1 MKKSLLLITLI
12 VLTALTTNAR
22 NIWIGS
28 EVIDWNQGKA
38 VQIASDQFADVRE
51 GDQLVFGIVF
61 TGNTDWPQL
70 APTKG
75 DWSGNLTGAA
85 NTALAEGM
93 TEVKYVLLSG
103 MVTDLKATGL
113 IVAGVGFT
121 LTSVDI
127 VEGDG
132 GDYSHAVWVGECK
145 IGNWDGYQQVGAGA
159 FANAAVGQKM
169 RVNFKDLG
177 AGAYLSLRNP
187 VNGWPDLSDAPGVY
201 ISGSYHQF
209 DITAAML
216 SELQANG
223 MVISGV
229 NFTATAVE
237 LWNAD
242 EIKPL
247 KLQVPV
253 SYNWVFEGDAVP
265 TFYVGITNPY
275 STAVEARIVMEVATD
290 KMAFVTSSSK
300 TVGVQGNNAQRIED
314 MKVEGLEPGIYH
326 ATITVNDDLA
336 RGFYFAVK
344 PTEIVSAPDK
354 QSDFDSYWAA
364 AKDQLAAVE
373 ATDEPVLTEIP
384 SKSSAKR
391 KVYLVEFKSVPDG
404 TSGDP
409 VTIRGYYAEP
419 TDGQKHPVL
428 IHFQGYDSEY
438 RPGGDS
444 ATPWCINANWDSEEA
459 ADFAEFILSNRGQSV
474 NNRPASGR
482 DDGIQKDFENIYGD
496 WFAYE
501 FGNKDKYYYRG
512 AYMDCLRAIDFMASR
527 ETSDM
532 QNLFA
537 EGQSQGG
544 AFTVAAAALS
554 DYKFNAIA
562 PAITFMG
569 DFPDYFEI
577 TSWPAS
583 VAKANQG
590 SMTDAEMYAF
600 LSYYD
605 TKNLATNIISP
616 YITSIGLQDN
626 VCPPHTN
633 IAPYNNAQ
641 TAVDDKV
648 IIYNPELQH
657 ATNSDWNE
665 TFMTFFKKYMKNTTG
680 IKEVESQ
687 KEDGRSDFFD
697 LQGRRVEQPT
707 QGLYV
712 KNGRKYVVRY
722 NHGDRFEVNPES
734 WTQLKGSR

>member
-1 MKKSLLLITLI
+1 MKKPLLLMTLL
-12 VLTALTTNAR
+12 VLAALTTNAR

-364 AKDQLAAVE
+364 AKEQLAAVPIN
-373 ATDEPVLTEIP
+373 ATLTEIP
-384 SKSSAKR
+384 AKSSAKR
-391 KVYLVEFKSVPDG
+391 KVYLVEMQSIADG
-404 TSGDP
+404 LSGDP

-444 ATPWCINANWDSEEA
+444 ATPWCINANWDTEEGA
-459 ADFAEFILSNRGQSV
+459 NFAEFILSNRGQSV

-482 DDGIQKDFENIYGD
+482 DDGIQKDFANIYGD

-527 ETSDM
+527 TTSDM

-554 DYKFNAIA
+554 DYKFSAIA

-569 DFPDYFEI
+569 DFPDYFDI
-577 TSWPAS
+577 VSWPGH
-583 VAKANQG
+583 VAKSCQAAINKNGG
-590 SMTDAEMYAF
+590 SMTDADMYAF

-605 TKNLATNIISP
+605 TKNLATSITSP
-616 YITSIGLQDN
+616 YITSITSVRHTPILHLIIMRQQRLTTRISSSTQN
-626 VCPPHTN
+626 CSMPP
-633 IAPYNNAQ
+633 IP
-641 TAVDDKV
+641 
-648 IIYNPELQH
+648 
-657 ATNSDWNE
+657 
-665 TFMTFFKKYMKNTTG
+665 TG
-680 IKEVESQ
+680 TRPI
-687 KEDGRSDFFD
+687 
-697 LQGRRVEQPT
+697 
-707 QGLYV
+707 
-712 KNGRKYVVRY
+712 
-722 NHGDRFEVNPES
+722 
-734 WTQLKGSR
+734 

>member
-1 MKKSLLLITLI
+1 MKKPLLLMTLL
-12 VLTALTTNAR
+12 VLAALTTNAR

-38 VQIASDQFADVRE
+38 VQIASGQFADVRE

-364 AKDQLAAVE
+364 AKEQLAAVPIN
-373 ATDEPVLTEIP
+373 ATLTEIP
-384 SKSSAKR
+384 AKSSAKR
-391 KVYLVEFKSVPDG
+391 KVYLVEMQSIADG
-404 TSGDP
+404 LSGDP

-482 DDGIQKDFENIYGD
+482 DDGIQKDFANIYGD

-527 ETSDM
+527 TTSDM

-665 TFMTFFKKYMKNTTG
+665 TFMTFFKKYMKDTTG
-680 IKEVESQ
+680 IKDVRGQ

-712 KNGRKYVVRY
+712 KNGRKYVVR
-722 NHGDRFEVNPES
+722 
-734 WTQLKGSR
+734 

>member
-1 MKKSLLLITLI
+1 MKKTLLLMTLV
-12 VLTALTTNAR
+12 VLTALATNAATR
-22 NIWIGS
+22 TVWQGS
-28 EVIDWNQGKA
+28 KA
-38 VQIASDQFADVRE
+38 LNWGYDFTLSASDLGTLKA
-51 GDQLVFGIVF
+51 GDEFKVTYEV
-61 TGNTDWPQL
+61 TTDDSNWPQYHIL
-70 APTKG
+70 DAAKNDLSSNNVKNGTTENG
-75 DWSGNLTGAA
+75 TMLTQDMV
-85 NTALAEGM
+85 TALS
-93 TEVKYVLLSG
+93 SG
-103 MVTDLKATGL
+103 AIIWGGGVTITK
-113 IVAGVGFT
+113 VE
-121 LTSVDI
+121 I

-132 GDYSHAVWVGECK
+132 GDYSHAVWIGECK
-145 IGNWDGYQQVGAGA
+145 IGNWDGYQQVAASA
-159 FANAAVGQKM
+159 FAKAAVGQTLRLK
-169 RVNFKDLG
+169 FKNLG
-177 AGAYLSLRNP
+177 AGAYLSLRNA
-187 VNGWPDLSDAPGVY
+187 VDNWPDLSGTEGTY
-201 ISGSYHQF
+201 IAGSKQDF
-209 DITAAML
+209 TITSAML
-216 SELQANG
+216 SELKANG
-223 MVISGV
+223 MIISGV

-242 EIKPL
+242 EIKTL

-253 SYNWVFEGDAVP
+253 SYNWVFEGTDVP

-300 TVGVQGNNAQRIED
+300 TVSVQGNNAQRIED

-326 ATITVNDDLA
+326 ATITVNNDLA
-336 RGFYFAVK
+336 RGFYFAVR

-364 AKDQLAAVE
+364 AKEQLAAVPIN
-373 ATDEPVLTEIP
+373 ATLTEIP
-384 SKSSAKR
+384 AKSSAKR
-391 KVYLVEFKSVPDG
+391 KVYLVEMQSIADG
-404 TSGDP
+404 LSGDP

-419 TDGQKHPVL
+419 TDGKKHPVL
-428 IHFQGYDSEY
+428 IHYQGYDSEY

-444 ATPWCINANWDSEEA
+444 ATPWCINANWDTEEGA
-459 ADFAEFILSNRGQSV
+459 NFAEFILSNRGQSV

-482 DDGIQKDFENIYGD
+482 DDGIQKDFTNTYGD

-569 DFPDYFEI
+569 DFPDYFQI
-577 TSWPAS
+577 VSWPGY
-583 VAKANQG
+583 VAMNCQAEINKKGGA
-590 SMTDAEMYAF
+590 MTDADMYAF
-600 LSYYD
+600 MSYYD
-605 TKNLATNIISP
+605 TKNLATSITSP

-641 TAVDDKV
+641 TAADDKD

-657 ATNSDWNE
+657 QTNSDWNE
-665 TFMTFFKKYMKNTTG
+665 TYMTFFKKYMKDTTG
-680 IKEVESQ
+680 IKNVRGL

-697 LQGRRVEQPT
+697 LQGRRVVQPVNACHT
-707 QGLYV
+707 STFRLKNACHTLKKGLYI
-712 KNGRKYVVRY
+712 KNGHKYIVR
-722 NHGDRFEVNPES
+722 
-734 WTQLKGSR
+734 

>member
-364 AKDQLAAVE
+364 AKEQLAAVPIN
-373 ATDEPVLTEIP
+373 ATLTEIP
-384 SKSSAKR
+384 AKSSAKR
-391 KVYLVEFKSVPDG
+391 KVYLVEMQSIADG
-404 TSGDP
+404 LSGDP

-444 ATPWCINANWDSEEA
+444 ATPWCINANWDTEEGA
-459 ADFAEFILSNRGQSV
+459 NFAEFILSNRGQSV

-512 AYMDCLRAIDFMASR
+512 AYMDCLRAIDFMACR
-527 ETSDM
+527 
-532 QNLFA
+532 
-537 EGQSQGG
+537 
-544 AFTVAAAALS
+544 
-554 DYKFNAIA
+554 
-562 PAITFMG
+562 TFLPR
-569 DFPDYFEI
+569 DRARVVP
-577 TSWPAS
+577 
-583 VAKANQG
+583 
-590 SMTDAEMYAF
+590 
-600 LSYYD
+600 
-605 TKNLATNIISP
+605 SP
-616 YITSIGLQDN
+616 LLL
-626 VCPPHTN
+626 PH
-633 IAPYNNAQ
+633 
-641 TAVDDKV
+641 
-648 IIYNPELQH
+648 
-657 ATNSDWNE
+657 
-665 TFMTFFKKYMKNTTG
+665 
-680 IKEVESQ
+680 
-687 KEDGRSDFFD
+687 
-697 LQGRRVEQPT
+697 
-707 QGLYV
+707 
-712 KNGRKYVVRY
+712 
-722 NHGDRFEVNPES
+722 
-734 WTQLKGSR
+734 

>member
-1 MKKSLLLITLI
+1 MTLL
-12 VLTALTTNAR
+12 VLTALTTKAR

-364 AKDQLAAVE
+364 AKEQLAAVPIN
-373 ATDEPVLTEIP
+373 ATLTEIP
-384 SKSSAKR
+384 AKSSAKR
-391 KVYLVEFKSVPDG
+391 KVYLVEMQSIADG
-404 TSGDP
+404 LSGDP

-444 ATPWCINANWDSEEA
+444 ATPWCINANWDTEEGA
-459 ADFAEFILSNRGQSV
+459 NFAEFILSNRGQSV

-532 QNLFA
+532 QDLFA

-544 AFTVAAAALS
+544 TFTVAAAALS

-665 TFMTFFKKYMKNTTG
+665 TFMTFFKKYMKDTTG
-680 IKEVESQ
+680 IKDVRGQ

-712 KNGRKYVVRY
+712 KNGRKYVVR
-722 NHGDRFEVNPES
+722 
-734 WTQLKGSR
+734 

>member
-1 MKKSLLLITLI
+1 MKKTLLLMMFTVLA
-12 VLTALTTNAR
+12 VLTTSAR
-22 NIWIGS
+22 NIWTGS
-28 EVIDWNQGKA
+28 EAIDWNQGKA
-38 VQIASDQFADVRE
+38 VQIASNQFADVRE

-61 TGNTDWPQL
+61 TGNTDWPQIAL
-70 APTKG
+70 YKG
-75 DWSGNLTGAA
+75 DWSANLTGAG

-93 TEVKYVLLSG
+93 TEVKYFMLKDMIS
-103 MVTDLKATGL
+103 DLKATGL

-127 VEGDG
+127 VDGDG
-132 GDYSHAVWVGECK
+132 GDYSHAVWIGECK
-145 IGNWDGYQQVGAGA
+145 IGNWDGYQVVGKGA

-169 RVNFKDLG
+169 RVKFKDLG

-187 VNGWPDLSDAPGVY
+187 IDGWPDLSGTEGVY

-216 SELQANG
+216 SDLQASG

-247 KLQVPV
+247 VLQVPV
-253 SYNWVFEGDAVP
+253 SGNWVFEGTDVP
-265 TFYVGITNPY
+265 TFSVAITNPY
-275 STAVEARIVMEVATD
+275 STAVDARIVMEIATD
-290 KMAFVTSSSK
+290 KMTFVTSSSK
-300 TVGVQGNNAQRIED
+300 TVSVPGNHAQRTEE

-336 RGFYFAVK
+336 RGFNFAVK

-364 AKDQLAAVE
+364 AKEQLAAVPIN
-373 ATDEPVLTEIP
+373 ATLTEIP
-384 SKSSAKR
+384 AKSSAKR
-391 KVYLVEFKSVPDG
+391 KVYLVEMQSIADG
-404 TSGDP
+404 LSGDP

-419 TDGQKHPVL
+419 TDGKKHPVL

-444 ATPWCINANWDSEEA
+444 ATPWCMNANWDTEEGA
-459 ADFAEFILSNRGQSV
+459 NFAEFILSNRGQSV

-482 DDGIQKDFENIYGD
+482 DDGIQKDFTNVYGD

-577 TSWPAS
+577 VSWPGH
-583 VAKANQG
+583 VAKNCQEVINKKGG
-590 SMTDAEMYAF
+590 SMTDADMYAF
-600 LSYYD
+600 MSYYD
-605 TKNLATNIISP
+605 TKNLATSITSP

-641 TAVDDKV
+641 TAAADKNIV
-648 IIYNPELQH
+648 YNPELQH
-657 ATNSDWNE
+657 QTNSKWNE
-665 TFMTFFKKYMKNTTG
+665 TYMTFFKKYMKDTTG
-680 IKEVESQ
+680 I
-687 KEDGRSDFFD
+687 RSVGCDSVATEKRFFD
-697 LQGRRVEQPT
+697 LQGRRVEQPAK
-707 QGLYV
+707 GLYIV
-712 KNGRKYVVRY
+712 NGRKIVV
-722 NHGDRFEVNPES
+722 
-734 WTQLKGSR
+734 K

>member
-1 MKKSLLLITLI
+1 MKKPLLLMTLL
-12 VLTALTTNAR
+12 VLAALTTNAR

-38 VQIASDQFADVRE
+38 VQIASGQFADVRE

-364 AKDQLAAVE
+364 AKEQLAAVPIN
-373 ATDEPVLTEIP
+373 ATLTEIP
-384 SKSSAKR
+384 AKSSAKR
-391 KVYLVEFKSVPDG
+391 KVYLVEMQSIADG
-404 TSGDP
+404 LSGDP

-444 ATPWCINANWDSEEA
+444 ATPWCINANWDTEEGA
-459 ADFAEFILSNRGQSV
+459 NFAEFILSNRGQSV

-482 DDGIQKDFENIYGD
+482 DDGIQKDFANIYGD

-527 ETSDM
+527 TTSDM

-665 TFMTFFKKYMKNTTG
+665 TFMTFFKKYMKDTTG
-680 IKEVESQ
+680 IKDVRGQ

-712 KNGRKYVVRY
+712 KNGRKYVVR
-722 NHGDRFEVNPES
+722 
-734 WTQLKGSR
+734 

>member
-1 MKKSLLLITLI
+1 MKKPLLLMTLL
-12 VLTALTTNAR
+12 VLAALTTNAR

-38 VQIASDQFADVRE
+38 VQIASGQFADVRE

-61 TGNTDWPQL
+61 TG
-70 APTKG
+70 
-75 DWSGNLTGAA
+75 
-85 NTALAEGM
+85 

-364 AKDQLAAVE
+364 AKEQLAAVPIN
-373 ATDEPVLTEIP
+373 ATLTEIP
-384 SKSSAKR
+384 AKSSAKR
-391 KVYLVEFKSVPDG
+391 KVYLVEMQSIADG
-404 TSGDP
+404 LSGDP

-482 DDGIQKDFENIYGD
+482 DDGIQKDFANIYGD

-527 ETSDM
+527 TTSDM

-665 TFMTFFKKYMKNTTG
+665 TFMTFFKKYMKDTTG
-680 IKEVESQ
+680 IKDVRGQ

-712 KNGRKYVVRY
+712 KNGRKYVVR
-722 NHGDRFEVNPES
+722 
-734 WTQLKGSR
+734 

>member
-1 MKKSLLLITLI
+1 MKKPLLLMTLL
-12 VLTALTTNAR
+12 VLAALTTNAR

-364 AKDQLAAVE
+364 AKEQLAAVPIN
-373 ATDEPVLTEIP
+373 ATLTEIP
-384 SKSSAKR
+384 AKSSAKR
-391 KVYLVEFKSVPDG
+391 KVYLVEMQSIADG
-404 TSGDP
+404 LSGDP

-444 ATPWCINANWDSEEA
+444 ATPWCINANWDTEEGA
-459 ADFAEFILSNRGQSV
+459 NFAEFILSNRGQSV

-554 DYKFNAIA
+554 DYKFSAIA

-569 DFPDYFEI
+569 DFPDYFDI
-577 TSWPAS
+577 VSWPGH
-583 VAKANQG
+583 VAKSCQAAINKNGG
-590 SMTDAEMYAF
+590 SMTDADMYAF

-605 TKNLATNIISP
+605 TKNLATSITSP

-633 IAPYNNAQ
+633 IAPYNNAAT
-641 TAVDDKV
+641 TADDKN
-648 IIYNPELQH
+648 IIFNPELQH
-657 ATNSDWNE
+657 ATNTDWYE
-665 TFMTFFKKYMKNTTG
+665 TYMTFFKKYMKNTTG

-687 KEDGRSDFFD
+687 KEDGRKHSFD
-697 LQGRRVEQPT
+697 LQGRQVEQPAR
-707 QGLYV
+707 GLYI
-712 KNGRKYVVRY
+712 KNGRKYVVR
-722 NHGDRFEVNPES
+722 
-734 WTQLKGSR
+734 

>member
-364 AKDQLAAVE
+364 AKEQLAAVPIN
-373 ATDEPVLTEIP
+373 ATLTEIP
-384 SKSSAKR
+384 AKSSAKR
-391 KVYLVEFKSVPDG
+391 KVYLVEMQSIADG
-404 TSGDP
+404 LSGDP

-444 ATPWCINANWDSEEA
+444 ATPWCINANWDTEEGA
-459 ADFAEFILSNRGQSV
+459 NFAEFILSNRGQSV

-583 VAKANQG
+583 VAKSCQAAINKNGG
-590 SMTDAEMYAF
+590 SMTDADMYAF

-605 TKNLATNIISP
+605 TKNLATSITSP

-626 VCPPHTN
+626 V
-633 IAPYNNAQ
+633 
-641 TAVDDKV
+641 
-648 IIYNPELQH
+648 

-665 TFMTFFKKYMKNTTG
+665 TFMTFFKKYMKDTTG
-680 IKEVESQ
+680 IKDVRGQ

-712 KNGRKYVVRY
+712 KNGRKYVVR
-722 NHGDRFEVNPES
+722 
-734 WTQLKGSR
+734 

>member
-1 MKKSLLLITLI
+1 MKKSLLLMTLL
-12 VLTALTTNAR
+12 VLAALTTNAR

-364 AKDQLAAVE
+364 AKEQLAAVPIN
-373 ATDEPVLTEIP
+373 ATLTEIP
-384 SKSSAKR
+384 AKSSAKR
-391 KVYLVEFKSVPDG
+391 KVYLVEMQSIADG
-404 TSGDP
+404 LSGDP

-419 TDGQKHPVL
+419 TDGKKHPVL

-444 ATPWCINANWDSEEA
+444 ATPWCINANWDTEEGA
-459 ADFAEFILSNRGQSV
+459 NFAEFILSNRGQSV

-590 SMTDAEMYAF
+590 SMTDAEMYVF

-665 TFMTFFKKYMKNTTG
+665 SFMTFFKKYMKDTTG
-680 IKEVESQ
+680 IKDVRGQ

-712 KNGRKYVVRY
+712 KNGRKYVVR
-722 NHGDRFEVNPES
+722 
-734 WTQLKGSR
+734 

>member
-1 MKKSLLLITLI
+1 MKKTLLMMLV
-12 VLTALTTNAR
+12 VLAALTTNAATR
-22 NIWIGS
+22 TIWTGTQ
-28 EVIDWNQGKA
+28 ELDWNANPGKYLQLDA
-38 VQIASDQFADVRE
+38 ATVGTINA
-51 GDQLVFGIVF
+51 GDCLVYTYEVTIPD
-61 TGNTDWPQL
+61 TSWPQFQVL
-70 APTKG
+70 SSTWTKLEG
-75 DWSGNLTGAA
+75 INVK
-85 NTALAEGM
+85 NGM
-93 TEVKYVLLSG
+93 TESKVYASSAMAQGLASG
-103 MVTDLKATGL
+103 MVVSG
-113 IVAGVGFT
+113 AGIT
-121 LTSVDI
+121 LSKI
-127 VEGDG
+127 ELVEGDG
-132 GDYSHAVWVGECK
+132 GDYSHAVWLGECT
-145 IGNWDGYQQVGAGA
+145 IGNWNGYQQVDGSA
-159 FANAAVGQKM
+159 FASAAVGQTL
-169 RVNFKDLG
+169 RVKFKNLG

-187 VNGWPDLSDAPGVY
+187 ITDWPDLSDATATY
-201 ISGSYHQF
+201 IAGSKQDYT
-209 DITAAML
+209 ITSAML

-242 EIKPL
+242 EIKQL
-247 KLQVPV
+247 VLQVPV
-253 SYNWVFEGDAVP
+253 SGNWVFENDAVP
-265 TFYVGITNPY
+265 TFSVAITNPY
-275 STAVEARIVMEVATD
+275 SMAVDARIVMEISTD
-290 KMAFVTSSSK
+290 KMAFVTSSNK
-300 TVGVQGNNAQRIED
+300 TVSVQGNNAQHIED

-354 QSDFDSYWAA
+354 QSDFDSYWAV
-364 AKDQLAAVE
+364 AKEQLAAVPIN
-373 ATDEPVLTEIP
+373 ATLTEIP

-391 KVYLVEFKSVPDG
+391 KVYLVEMQSIADG
-404 TSGDP
+404 LNGDP

-428 IHFQGYDSEY
+428 IHYQGYDSEY

-444 ATPWCINANWDSEEA
+444 ATPWCMNANWDTEEGA
-459 ADFAEFILSNRGQSV
+459 NFAEFILSNRGQSV

-482 DDGIQKDFENIYGD
+482 DDGIEKDFTNSYGD

-577 TSWPAS
+577 TSWPGY
-583 VAKANQG
+583 VAKENQG
-590 SMTDAEMYAF
+590 TMTDAEMYAF

-605 TKNLATNIISP
+605 TKNLATNITSP

-633 IAPYNNAQ
+633 IAPYNNVE
-641 TAVDDKV
+641 TAAADKSIV
-648 IIYNPELQH
+648 YNAELQH

-665 TFMTFFKKYMKNTTG
+665 TYMTFFKKYMKATTG
-680 IKEVESQ
+680 IQDVRSQ

-697 LQGRRVEQPT
+697 LLGRRVEQPAK
-707 QGLYV
+707 GLYI
-712 KNGRKYVVRY
+712 KSGHKYVVR
-722 NHGDRFEVNPES
+722 
-734 WTQLKGSR
+734 

>member
-1 MKKSLLLITLI
+1 MTLL
-12 VLTALTTNAR
+12 VLAALTTNAR

-38 VQIASDQFADVRE
+38 VQIASGQFADVRE

-275 STAVEARIVMEVATD
+275 STVVEARIVMEVATD

-364 AKDQLAAVE
+364 AKEQLAAVPIN
-373 ATDEPVLTEIP
+373 ATLTEIP
-384 SKSSAKR
+384 AKSSAKR
-391 KVYLVEFKSVPDG
+391 KVYLVEMQSIADG
-404 TSGDP
+404 LSGDP

-444 ATPWCINANWDSEEA
+444 ATPWCINANWDTEEGA
-459 ADFAEFILSNRGQSV
+459 NFAEFILSNRGQSV

-554 DYKFNAIA
+554 DYKFSAIA

-569 DFPDYFEI
+569 DFPDYFDI
-577 TSWPAS
+577 VSWPGH
-583 VAKANQG
+583 VAKSCQAAINKNGG
-590 SMTDAEMYAF
+590 SMTDADMYACEHYQP
-600 LSYYD
+600 LYY
-605 TKNLATNIISP
+605 L
-616 YITSIGLQDN
+616 Y
-626 VCPPHTN
+626 
-633 IAPYNNAQ
+633 
-641 TAVDDKV
+641 
-648 IIYNPELQH
+648 
-657 ATNSDWNE
+657 
-665 TFMTFFKKYMKNTTG
+665 
-680 IKEVESQ
+680 
-687 KEDGRSDFFD
+687 RSA
-697 LQGRRVEQPT
+697 R
-707 QGLYV
+707 
-712 KNGRKYVVRY
+712 
-722 NHGDRFEVNPES
+722 
-734 WTQLKGSR
+734 

>member
-1 MKKSLLLITLI
+1 MKKTLLLMMLV
-12 VLTALTTNAR
+12 VLAALTGNAR
-22 NIWIGS
+22 NIWTGS

-103 MVTDLKATGL
+103 MVTDLKASGL
-113 IVAGVGFT
+113 VVAGVGFT

-132 GDYSHAVWVGECK
+132 GDYSHAVWIGECK
-145 IGNWDGYQQVGAGA
+145 IGNWEGYQQVDKGA
-159 FANAAVGQKM
+159 FANAAVGQKL
-169 RVNFKDLG
+169 RVKFKNLG

-187 VNGWPDLSDAPGVY
+187 ADGWPDLSDAPGVY
-201 ISGSYHQF
+201 ISGSYQQF
-209 DITAAML
+209 DVTAAML

-237 LWNAD
+237 LWKAD
-242 EIKPL
+242 EIKQL
-247 KLQVPV
+247 VLSVPV
-253 SYNWVFEGDAVP
+253 TVPQNWVFEGDDVP
-265 TFYVGITNPY
+265 AFYVSITNPY
-275 STAVEARIVMEVATD
+275 STAVEARIVMEVTTD
-290 KMAFVTSSSK
+290 KMEFVTSSNK
-300 TVGVQGNNAQRIED
+300 TVGVQGNNAQRIEE
-314 MKVEGLEPGIYH
+314 MKVEGLQPGIYH

-364 AKDQLAAVE
+364 AKEQLAAVPIN
-373 ATDEPVLTEIP
+373 ATLTEIP
-384 SKSSAKR
+384 AKSSAKR
-391 KVYLVEFKSVPDG
+391 KVYLVEMQSIADG
-404 TSGDP
+404 LSGEP

-428 IHFQGYDSEY
+428 IHYQGYDSEY

-444 ATPWCINANWDSEEA
+444 ATPWCINANWDTEESA
-459 ADFAEFILSNRGQSV
+459 NFAEFILSNRGQSV

-482 DDGIQKDFENIYGD
+482 DDGVQKDFENTYGD

-569 DFPDYFEI
+569 DFPDYFDI
-577 TSWPAS
+577 VSWPAY
-583 VAKANQG
+583 VAKNCQKAINDNGG
-590 SMTDAEMYAF
+590 SMTDADMYAF

-605 TKNLATNIISP
+605 TKNLATSITSP

-633 IAPYNNAQ
+633 IAPYNNAA
-641 TAVDDKV
+641 TAAEDKDIV
-648 IIYNPELQH
+648 CNPELQH
-657 ATNSDWNE
+657 ATNSDWND
-665 TFMTFFKKYMKNTTG
+665 TYMTFFKKYMKNTTG
-680 IKEVESQ
+680 IQNVRSQ
-687 KEDGRSDFFD
+687 KEDANNCFFD
-697 LQGRRVEQPT
+697 LQGRRVEQPAR
-707 QGLYV
+707 GLYI
-712 KNGRKYVVRY
+712 KNGRKYVVR
-722 NHGDRFEVNPES
+722 
-734 WTQLKGSR
+734 

>member
-1 MKKSLLLITLI
+1 MKKPLLLMTLL
-12 VLTALTTNAR
+12 VLAALTTNAR

-354 QSDFDSYWAA
+354 QSNFDSYWAA
-364 AKDQLAAVE
+364 AKEQLAAVPIN
-373 ATDEPVLTEIP
+373 ATLTEIP
-384 SKSSAKR
+384 AKSSAKR
-391 KVYLVEFKSVPDG
+391 KVYLVEMQSIADG
-404 TSGDP
+404 LSGDP

-444 ATPWCINANWDSEEA
+444 ATPWCINANWDTEEGA
-459 ADFAEFILSNRGQSV
+459 NFAEFILSNRGQSV

-590 SMTDAEMYAF
+590 SMTDAEMYVF

-665 TFMTFFKKYMKNTTG
+665 TFMTFFKKYMKDTTG
-680 IKEVESQ
+680 IKDVRGQ

-697 LQGRRVEQPT
+697 LQGRRVEQPVK
-707 QGLYV
+707 GLYIM
-712 KNGRKYVVRY
+712 NGRKYVVR
-722 NHGDRFEVNPES
+722 
-734 WTQLKGSR
+734 

>member
-364 AKDQLAAVE
+364 AKEQLAAVPIN
-373 ATDEPVLTEIP
+373 ATLTEIP
-384 SKSSAKR
+384 AKSSAKR
-391 KVYLVEFKSVPDG
+391 KVYLVEMQSIADG
-404 TSGDP
+404 LSGDP

-444 ATPWCINANWDSEEA
+444 ATPWCINANWDTEEGA
-459 ADFAEFILSNRGQSV
+459 NFAEFILSNRGQSV

-496 WFAYE
+496 WFA
-501 FGNKDKYYYRG
+501 K
-512 AYMDCLRAIDFMASR
+512 S
-527 ETSDM
+527 
-532 QNLFA
+532 
-537 EGQSQGG
+537 
-544 AFTVAAAALS
+544 
-554 DYKFNAIA
+554 
-562 PAITFMG
+562 
-569 DFPDYFEI
+569 
-577 TSWPAS
+577 
-583 VAKANQG
+583 
-590 SMTDAEMYAF
+590 
-600 LSYYD
+600 
-605 TKNLATNIISP
+605 
-616 YITSIGLQDN
+616 
-626 VCPPHTN
+626 
-633 IAPYNNAQ
+633 
-641 TAVDDKV
+641 
-648 IIYNPELQH
+648 
-657 ATNSDWNE
+657 
-665 TFMTFFKKYMKNTTG
+665 
-680 IKEVESQ
+680 
-687 KEDGRSDFFD
+687 
-697 LQGRRVEQPT
+697 
-707 QGLYV
+707 
-712 KNGRKYVVRY
+712 
-722 NHGDRFEVNPES
+722 
-734 WTQLKGSR
+734 

>member
-1 MKKSLLLITLI
+1 MKKTLLLMTLV
-12 VLTALTTNAR
+12 VLAALTTNAR
-22 NIWIGS
+22 NIWTGS

-61 TGNTDWPQL
+61 TGNTDWPQIAL
-70 APTKG
+70 YKG
-75 DWSGNLTGAA
+75 DWSANVTGAA

-93 TEVKYVLLSG
+93 TEVKYFLLKD
-103 MVTDLKATGL
+103 MIADLKASGL
-113 IVAGVGFT
+113 VVAGVGFT

-132 GDYSHAVWVGECK
+132 GDYSHAVWAGECT
-145 IGNWDGYQQVGAGA
+145 IGNWDGYQQVSASA

-169 RVNFKDLG
+169 RVKFKDLG

-187 VNGWPDLSDAPGVY
+187 VNGWPDLSDAPAVY
-201 ISGSYHQF
+201 ISGSYQQF
-209 DITAAML
+209 DVTAAML

-242 EIKPL
+242 EIKQL
-247 KLQVPV
+247 VLNVPV
-253 SYNWVFEGDAVP
+253 TVPQSWVFEGTDVP

-275 STAVEARIVMEVATD
+275 STAVEARIVMEIATD
-290 KMAFVTSSSK
+290 KMVFVTSSNK
-300 TVGVQGNNAQRIED
+300 TVSVQGNNSQRIED

-404 TSGDP
+404 TSGEP
-409 VTIRGYYAEP
+409 VTVRGYYAEP

-428 IHFQGYDSEY
+428 IHYQGYDSEY

-444 ATPWCINANWDSEEA
+444 ATPWCINANWDTEESA
-459 ADFAEFILSNRGQSV
+459 NWAEFILSNRGQSV

-482 DDGIQKDFENIYGD
+482 DDGIQKDFENTYGD

-554 DYKFNAIA
+554 DYTFNAIA

-569 DFPDYFEI
+569 DFPDYFDI

-590 SMTDAEMYAF
+590 TMTDAEMYAF

-605 TKNLATNIISP
+605 TKNLATNITSP

-626 VCPPHTN
+626 VCPAHTN
-633 IAPYNNAQ
+633 IAPYNNAA
-641 TAVDDKV
+641 TAAEDKDIV
-648 IIYNPELQH
+648 YNPELQH
-657 ATNSDWNE
+657 ATNSDWND
-665 TFMTFFKKYMKNTTG
+665 TYMTFFKKYMKETTG
-680 IKEVESQ
+680 IKDVRSQ
-687 KEDGRSDFFD
+687 KEEGRSDFFD
-697 LQGRRVEQPT
+697 LQGRRVEQPVK
-707 QGLYV
+707 GLYIM
-712 KNGRKYVVRY
+712 NGRKYVVR
-722 NHGDRFEVNPES
+722 
-734 WTQLKGSR
+734 

>member
-1 MKKSLLLITLI
+1 M
-12 VLTALTTNAR
+12 
-22 NIWIGS
+22 
-28 EVIDWNQGKA
+28 
-38 VQIASDQFADVRE
+38 
-51 GDQLVFGIVF
+51 
-61 TGNTDWPQL
+61 
-70 APTKG
+70 
-75 DWSGNLTGAA
+75 
-85 NTALAEGM
+85 
-93 TEVKYVLLSG
+93 
-103 MVTDLKATGL
+103 
-113 IVAGVGFT
+113 
-121 LTSVDI
+121 
-127 VEGDG
+127 
-132 GDYSHAVWVGECK
+132 
-145 IGNWDGYQQVGAGA
+145 
-159 FANAAVGQKM
+159 
-169 RVNFKDLG
+169 
-177 AGAYLSLRNP
+177 
-187 VNGWPDLSDAPGVY
+187 
-201 ISGSYHQF
+201 
-209 DITAAML
+209 
-216 SELQANG
+216 
-223 MVISGV
+223 
-229 NFTATAVE
+229 
-237 LWNAD
+237 
-242 EIKPL
+242 
-247 KLQVPV
+247 
-253 SYNWVFEGDAVP
+253 FEGDAVP

-364 AKDQLAAVE
+364 AKEQLAAVPIN
-373 ATDEPVLTEIP
+373 ATLTEIP
-384 SKSSAKR
+384 AKSSAKR
-391 KVYLVEFKSVPDG
+391 KVYLVEMQSIADG
-404 TSGDP
+404 LSGDP

-444 ATPWCINANWDSEEA
+444 ATPWCINANWDTEEGA
-459 ADFAEFILSNRGQSV
+459 NFAEFILSNR
-474 NNRPASGR
+474 
-482 DDGIQKDFENIYGD
+482 QKDFENIYGD

-590 SMTDAEMYAF
+590 SMTDAEMYVF

-665 TFMTFFKKYMKNTTG
+665 TFMTFFKKYMKDTTG
-680 IKEVESQ
+680 IKDVRGQ

-712 KNGRKYVVRY
+712 KNGRKYVVR
-722 NHGDRFEVNPES
+722 
-734 WTQLKGSR
+734 